1 MKARTILFSLLA
13 MALVILPSCEEGAS
27 HATLRVNLRKDR
39 SIVPLDYPLEIDSYR
54 IVGEGPGSE
63 SFDIETNK
71 ESISLDGLVIG
82 EWTLTAEG
90 RNSNKDVLVTGT
102 TTHRLSTTNGSCTIV
117 LEDLVGSGT
126 LSIEL
131 EWDPDRIVSE
141 PSIVLEVTPQ
151 YGEKETR
158 TLDLTSMD
166 ENAGTASYEGVDY
179 PAGSYVLAARLFDGS
194 VQVAGF
200 VEAVRIVGG
209 ETSSGTIVFD
219 LDKFPVEPG
228 TLDLVDNTGV
238 PVSCTISGLEDTV
251 DADIPV
257 TVSISA
263 DTDDLG
269 SYMIVWY
276 LDGNQIGEGEE
287 ATFTPS
293 AGTHRLDVVASTSR
307 IGTSGSAS
315 MNFEAVAIT
324 DPGVPSKGNLVESS
338 ASVPLAGDTTV
349 RFLPDG
355 NVLIISNA
363 KQKVYIATVIR
374 SSLDFIRTYSFSELS
389 MDGSIVDAAATEVS
403 STLMKVA
410 VLQEDPE
417 YLIIYNYNPT
427 TASLTMYAKAVPFTY
442 NYPEEAGPA
451 SALGSVAFSSGKL
464 RDGCPVGVYSVK
476 EPNSGRWQAVYF
488 SAGTVDVDEMFGPI
502 IVYFGT
508 SVDGPAEPIGRI
520 AGSDES
526 FLLATAEGTAVHMTG
541 AMTSSFG
548 YSTSRYFAPE
558 RILPDEQAKLAG
570 RTAYA
575 LTSPYAA
582 LFLGDYRVMA
592 TCTPGQS
599 QNWGWTILEMEPM
612 DHEAR
617 SLATTK
623 DFEYAYYIDIDADEI
638 VTLDISADGTSVEEI
653 GRTALPKDGMDTLAV
668 SASGM
673 NIIAYDADNAS
684 ALAVM
689 RAIR

>member
-141 PSIVLEVTPQ
+141 PSIELEVTPQ

-228 TLDLVDNTGV
+228 TLDLLDNTGV

-315 MNFEAVAIT
+315 MSFEAVAIT

>member
-54 IVGEGPGSE
+54 IAGEGPGSE

-82 EWTLTAEG
+82 EWTITAEG

-141 PSIVLEVTPQ
+141 PSIELEVTPQ

-257 TVSISA
+257 T
-263 DTDDLG
+263 
-269 SYMIVWY
+269 
-276 LDGNQIGEGEE
+276 
-287 ATFTPS
+287 
-293 AGTHRLDVVASTSR
+293 
-307 IGTSGSAS
+307 
-315 MNFEAVAIT
+315 
-324 DPGVPSKGNLVESS
+324 
-338 ASVPLAGDTTV
+338 
-349 RFLPDG
+349 
-355 NVLIISNA
+355 
-363 KQKVYIATVIR
+363 
-374 SSLDFIRTYSFSELS
+374 
-389 MDGSIVDAAATEVS
+389 
-403 STLMKVA
+403 
-410 VLQEDPE
+410 
-417 YLIIYNYNPT
+417 
-427 TASLTMYAKAVPFTY
+427 
-442 NYPEEAGPA
+442 
-451 SALGSVAFSSGKL
+451 
-464 RDGCPVGVYSVK
+464 
-476 EPNSGRWQAVYF
+476 
-488 SAGTVDVDEMFGPI
+488 
-502 IVYFGT
+502 
-508 SVDGPAEPIGRI
+508 
-520 AGSDES
+520 
-526 FLLATAEGTAVHMTG
+526 
-541 AMTSSFG
+541 
-548 YSTSRYFAPE
+548 
-558 RILPDEQAKLAG
+558 
-570 RTAYA
+570 
-575 LTSPYAA
+575 
-582 LFLGDYRVMA
+582 
-592 TCTPGQS
+592 
-599 QNWGWTILEMEPM
+599 
-612 DHEAR
+612 EAR
-617 SLATTK
+617 
-623 DFEYAYYIDIDADEI
+623 
-638 VTLDISADGTSVEEI
+638 
-653 GRTALPKDGMDTLAV
+653 ALR
-668 SASGM
+668 
-673 NIIAYDADNAS
+673 N
-684 ALAVM
+684 
-689 RAIR
+689 

>member
-54 IVGEGPGSE
+54 IAGEGPGSE

-82 EWTLTAEG
+82 EWTITAEG

-131 EWDPDRIVSE
+131 KWDPDRIVSE
-141 PSIVLEVTPQ
+141 PSIELEVTPQ

-257 TVSISA
+257 TVAISA

-363 KQKVYIATVIR
+363 EEKVYIATVIR
-374 SSLDFIRTYSFSELS
+374 SSLDFLRTYSFSELS

-417 YLIIYNYNPT
+417 HLIIYNYNPT

-488 SAGTVDVDEMFGPI
+488 SAGTADADEMFGPI

-558 RILPDEQAKLAG
+558 RILPDEQEKLAG

-623 DFEYAYYIDIDADEI
+623 DFEYAYYIDIDADEV

-653 GRTALPKDGMDTLAV
+653 GRTALPRDGMDTLAV

>member
-54 IVGEGPGSE
+54 IAGEGPGSE

-82 EWTLTAEG
+82 EWTITAEG

-141 PSIVLEVTPQ
+141 PSIELEVTPQ

-257 TVSISA
+257 TVAISA

-363 KQKVYIATVIR
+363 EEKVYIATVIR

-417 YLIIYNYNPT
+417 HLIIYNYNPT
-427 TASLTMYAKAVPFTY
+427 TASLTMFAKAVPFTY

-488 SAGTVDVDEMFGPI
+488 SAGTADADEMFGPI

-623 DFEYAYYIDIDADEI
+623 DFEYAYYIDIDADEV

-653 GRTALPKDGMDTLAV
+653 GRTALPRDGMDTLAV

>member
-54 IVGEGPGSE
+54 IAGEGPGSE

-82 EWTLTAEG
+82 EWTITAEG

-141 PSIVLEVTPQ
+141 PSIELEVTPQ

-363 KQKVYIATVIR
+363 EQKVYIATVIR

-417 YLIIYNYNPT
+417 HLIIYNYNPT
-427 TASLTMYAKAVPFTY
+427 TASLTMFAKAVPFTY

-488 SAGTVDVDEMFGPI
+488 SAGTTDADEMFGPI

-623 DFEYAYYIDIDADEI
+623 DFEYAYYIDIDADEV

-653 GRTALPKDGMDTLAV
+653 GRTALPRDGMDTLAV

>member
-141 PSIVLEVTPQ
+141 PSIELEVTPQ

-228 TLDLVDNTGV
+228 TLDLLDNTGV

>member
-63 SFDIETNK
+63 SFDIKTNK

-82 EWTLTAEG
+82 EWTITAEG

-141 PSIVLEVTPQ
+141 PSIELEVTPQ

-158 TLDLTSMD
+158 MLDLTSMD

-653 GRTALPKDGMDTLAV
+653 GRTALPRDGMDTLAV